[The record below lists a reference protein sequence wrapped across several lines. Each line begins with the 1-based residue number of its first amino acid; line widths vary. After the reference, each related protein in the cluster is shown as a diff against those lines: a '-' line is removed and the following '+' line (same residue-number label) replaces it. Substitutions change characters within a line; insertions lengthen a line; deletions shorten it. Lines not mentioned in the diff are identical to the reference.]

1 MATSRR
7 EFFLLV
13 AFLAVGLVS
22 IEQPA
27 ETEGLKL
34 KLKMKVKSGE
44 PGKADEELSLSA
56 EAEVTES
63 ELTYEVCESQWAH
76 LGKENEA
83 EPRESQLKV
92 NVNLTRLKN
101 VANSCARVG
110 SFVATCYLA
119 YHHPE
124 NAVGLT
130 GLATIAYVNYQCRG
144 QRHTIDRPP
153 GYLLI

>member
-13 AFLAVGLVS
+13 ALLAVGLVS

-56 EAEVTES
+56 EAEVTEP
-63 ELTYEVCESQWAH
+63 ELTYDVCESQLAH
-76 LGKENEA
+76 LGQNEA